1 MICHHLT
8 KERFM
13 FYCYIRQQGVV
24 LSRLEDRYALVTG
37 GAQGLGRAI
46 AHELADLGA
55 HVTIVD
61 LNEQKGLE
69 CVESIRTRLGRAS
82 FIRANVASREDI
94 ESAVHE
100 VAERGDGRIDV
111 MVNAAQ
117 FFAMPKALELV
128 TEKDWE
134 LSESTGPKATF
145 RFMQVGF
152 PFLRESGRA
161 SVINFVSGSAL
172 AGIAYTAPY
181 SAAKGA
187 VAALTKVAAN
197 EWARHRIRVN
207 AVCPFALTEAQQKMI
222 GTEWDN
228 YTRTAAASPMKR
240 GADPVA
246 EIAPAVAFLAGDEA
260 AFITGTVLHVDGGM
274 TELSTVD
281 YSRTPGVFG

>member
-1 MICHHLT
+1 
-8 KERFM
+8 
-13 FYCYIRQQGVV
+13 
-24 LSRLEDRYALVTG
+24 LVTG

-46 AHELADLGA
+46 AESLADLGA

-61 LNEQKGLE
+61 MNERKGHE
-69 CVESIRTRLGRAS
+69 CVERIRTNLGQAS
-82 FIRANVASREDI
+82 FIRANVASRDDV

-100 VAERGDGRIDV
+100 VAGRGDGRIDV

-128 TEKDWE
+128 SEKDWE
-134 LSESTGPKATF
+134 LSEATGPKATF
-145 RFMQVGF
+145 RFMQAGF
-152 PFLRESGRA
+152 PYLRESGRA

-187 VAALTKVAAN
+187 IAALTKVAAN

-240 GADPVA
+240 GADPAA
-246 EIAPAVAFLAGDEA
+246 EIAPAVAFLAGDDA
-260 AFITGTVLHVDGGM
+260 AFVTGTVLHIDGGM

-281 YSRTPGVFG
+281 YSQSPGVFG